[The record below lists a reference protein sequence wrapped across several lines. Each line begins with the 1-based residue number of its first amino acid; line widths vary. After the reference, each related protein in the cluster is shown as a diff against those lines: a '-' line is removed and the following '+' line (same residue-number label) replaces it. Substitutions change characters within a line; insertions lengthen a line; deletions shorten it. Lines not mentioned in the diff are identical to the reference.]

1 MSYVK
6 DKLEPGERIEFKA
19 TVSKIAYLNAMVVLA
34 VMMHPFSFIRLA
46 RTELAL
52 TNRRIIGVA
61 GSIGRSSIALPFKE
75 IESVT
80 VRSGLLGWM
89 LDFGNVTVTA
99 KDGTRATF
107 KGIVWPLVFQ
117 QEADEAI
124 ELAVLGR
131 KLSDYAPN
139 V

>member
-1 MSYVK
+1 MSYIT
-6 DKLEPGERIEFKA
+6 DMLQPGERILLKA
-19 TVSKIAYLNAMVVLA
+19 QTSKIAYLNALFVLA
-34 VMMHPFSFIRLA
+34 AMMHPFGLMRLA

-52 TNRRIIGVA
+52 TDKRILGATGAARRA
-61 GSIGRSSIALPFKE
+61 TIALPFQQ

-89 LDFGNVTVTA
+89 LDYGNVTVTG
-99 KDGTRATF
+99 KDGRRVTF
-107 KGIVWPLVFQ
+107 KGILWPLIFQ

-124 ELAVLGR
+124 EMAVLGR

-139 V
+139 F